1 MKAVK
6 AIYEQG
12 SIKLLEPAP
21 PVEQALVVVVFL
33 DVALEDTLLAAYKEK
48 TKGIS
53 WGEPMDAEGEKL
65 LVSIHQELAPYR
77 VEAEEGYLSREKH

>member
-21 PVEQALVVVVFL
+21 PVERALVVVVFL
-33 DVALEDTLLAAYKEK
+33 DVGLEETLLVAYKERA
-48 TKGIS
+48 KGIS
-53 WGEPMDAEGEKL
+53 WGESMDAEGAQVL
-65 LVSIHQELAPYR
+65 ASIHQELAPYR
-77 VEAEEGYLSREKH
+77 LEAEEGYLSREKH

>member
-21 PVEQALVVVVFL
+21 AVEQALVVVIFL
-33 DVALEDTLLAAYKEK
+33 DVGLEQALLAAYGNRV
-48 TKGIS
+48 TGIS
-53 WGEPMDAEGEKL
+53 WGEPMDAEGEKV

-77 VEAEEGYLSREKH
+77 VEAEEGYLGREKR